1 MTTVPEQVPG
11 SRARRRTSPIRRR
24 IAVLLAIPL
33 VSLTVLWAYSATT
46 ALSAAAQRSDFDT
59 LYNKFAFPIGTLV
72 LGVQDERAAA
82 VTALAAPT
90 SRNGKRFH
98 DKETT
103 TDTSV
108 VGLRQA
114 AGASDVKNAM
124 KSPVAQHLELLYT
137 ALENLKSLRAR
148 VDARQLTPIQAIDG
162 YSEIIDST
170 DRLQSTL
177 VIVDDVSVY
186 QNTTSLLFFYWA
198 NDFVLRQDV
207 LLSTV
212 KPGSKLNAVDRAA
225 FARYAGTREEFF
237 DLGRTGVNG
246 KISAVVEQMAG
257 SPAYTTYRTLE
268 QGVLRDGKAPRQQE
282 WRAAIAAVSPVWVN
296 AARQAGVVMN
306 KTLVAPVRESILL
319 RFYLA
324 GGLGLLA
331 VAASLVLSLLF
342 ARRLTRELSVL
353 QKSAQALAHEHLPRV
368 VARLRG
374 GETVDVEAEAP
385 RPQTGKTREIALVAE
400 AFSVVQRTAVSTA
413 IAEADLRRSISSVFV
428 NLSWRSQSL
437 LHRQLRLLDQM
448 ERRASSPDEL
458 DDLFRLDHLTTRMR
472 RHAEGLVILS
482 GSPTVRAWD
491 QPVAVEDL
499 VNAAIAEVE
508 DYTRVEVTGVSSAA
522 VSGNVVADVI
532 HLLAELIENAAAF
545 SPPATEVT
553 VKVETVANGLAVEVV
568 DRGVGLYPDEMAD
581 LNKRLSDAVEFDL
594 VDTERLGLFVV
605 ARLAARHNIK
615 VSLHPSPYGGTTA
628 IVLVPNTL
636 VASDPDPRAVSNPYA
651 DRARPVIERARP
663 AMDRSR
669 AVDRTSPVMERTRPV
684 ADRTPSVPAMP
695 GAVKRLDHPPMPALS
710 GPPAASYSP
719 QPPADRGMGM
729 RLEPSPASPGETE
742 NSEITGRLPR
752 RQKQGHMA
760 PQLRDRPVPPRHA
773 TPDFDDDDDFD
784 EPSPE
789 LSRNLMSSLQ
799 SGWLRGRE
807 SDPNDN
813 DPYDEMGRS

>member
-1 MTTVPEQVPG
+1 V
-11 SRARRRTSPIRRR
+11 
-24 IAVLLAIPL
+24 
-33 VSLTVLWAYSATT
+33 
-46 ALSAAAQRSDFDT
+46 
-59 LYNKFAFPIGTLV
+59 
-72 LGVQDERAAA
+72 
-82 VTALAAPT
+82 
-90 SRNGKRFH
+90 
-98 DKETT
+98 
-103 TDTSV
+103 
-108 VGLRQA
+108 
-114 AGASDVKNAM
+114 
-124 KSPVAQHLELLYT
+124 
-137 ALENLKSLRAR
+137 
-148 VDARQLTPIQAIDG
+148 QAIDG

-207 LLSTV
+207 LLSTA
-212 KPGSKLNAVDRAA
+212 KPGSKLSIADRAA
-225 FARYAGTREEFF
+225 FASYAGTQDEFF
-237 DLGRTGVNG
+237 NLGRTGVDG

-257 SPAYTTYRTLE
+257 SPAYTTYRALE
-268 QGVLRDGKAPRQQE
+268 QGVLRDGRVPRQQE
-282 WRAAIAAVSPVWVN
+282 WRAATAAVSPVWVN

-353 QKSAQALAHEHLPRV
+353 QKSAQTLAHERLPRV

-374 GETVDVEAEAP
+374 GESVDVEAEAP
-385 RPQTGKTREIALVAE
+385 RPETGKTREIALVAE

-532 HLLAELIENAAAF
+532 HLLAELIENAASF

-568 DRGVGLYPDEMAD
+568 DRGVGLYPDEMAE

-594 VDTERLGLFVV
+594 VDSDRLGLFVV
-605 ARLAARHNIK
+605 ARLAARHSIK

-669 AVDRTSPVMERTRPV
+669 QLAERPGPAV
-684 ADRTPSVPAMP
+684 ADRPPSVTAMP
-695 GAVKRLDHPPMPALS
+695 GAVKRLDQPPMPALP
-710 GPPAASYSP
+710 GPAYPPRSRSDARL
-719 QPPADRGMGM
+719 QPPLAANGMPPLAANGM
-729 RLEPSPASPGETE
+729 PPEEPSLAEAES
-742 NSEITGRLPR
+742 SEVTGRLPR

-760 PQLRDRPVPPRHA
+760 PQLRERPNPRHA
-773 TPDFDDDDDFD
+773 THDLEDDDDFD

-807 SDPNDN
+807 SGDPGDN
-813 DPYDEMGRS
+813 DSYDEMGRS